1 MMRTS
6 AQVGFS
12 EVDMARQ
19 AQNQTE
25 KQDQASAPV
34 PDLAVVALV
43 QARLPIFI
51 AGAVFGFFYL
61 TGTLP
66 LVVSVVA
73 FSAIAASA
81 LGQAYISENRQRRA
95 VARASAVDG
104 SAQGPEG
111 IGSIVLEQMPDA
123 VVLLDGDGRIVFHN
137 RSAESFVGRGAVG
150 KLVPSVL
157 REPILLDALERVRKG
172 SNAEDVEY
180 VRPVPVEQHFQAVIT
195 PVETAGPD
203 GSGTP
208 TLLALHDVTDMKR
221 VEQMR
226 VDFVANASH
235 ELKTPLASLSGFI
248 ETLQGPAKDDADAHD
263 RFLGIMGEQTLRMQR
278 LIEDLLSLSRIE
290 LREHLPPRGTVSLPG
305 LIKDVVDA
313 IGPIAERDKVEIDV
327 AIQEDLPLIRGEW
340 DELHQVVQNL
350 VDNAVK
356 YGQSGGRV
364 EITADRVDGAVQNN
378 LGSGVELKVR
388 DFGPGIPREQIPR
401 LTERFYRIDVATS
414 RERGGTGLG
423 LAIVKHILNRH
434 DADLRCDSV
443 VGEGA
448 TFCVRFPAED

>member
-1 MMRTS
+1 MAS
-6 AQVGFS
+6 S
-12 EVDMARQ
+12 ERQ
-19 AQNQTE
+19 EGET
-25 KQDQASAPV
+25 QDRASAPDMV
-34 PDLAVVALV
+34 AVALV
-43 QARLPIFI
+43 QARLAMVI
-51 AGAVFGFFYL
+51 AGGVFGFLYL
-61 TGTLP
+61 TGT
-66 LVVSVVA
+66 VSLAPSLIA
-73 FSAIAASA
+73 FGAIAAGA
-81 LGQAYISENRQRRA
+81 IGQAYVSEDRHRRA
-95 VARASAVDG
+95 VARASTASAEVQG
-104 SAQGPEG
+104 SEG

-123 VVLLDGDGRIVFHN
+123 VILLDGDGRIVFHN
-137 RSAESFVGRGAVG
+137 RSAQSFVGLAAIG
-150 KLVPSVL
+150 KLIPSVL

-172 SNAEDVEY
+172 GEAEDIEY

-195 PVETAGPD
+195 PAEAAGTD
-203 GSGTP
+203 GAGTP

-248 ETLQGPAKDDADAHD
+248 ETLQGPAKDDVDAHE

-290 LREHLPPRGTVSLPG
+290 LREHLPPRGTVSVPG

-327 AIQEDLPLIRGEW
+327 VIQEDLPMVKGDW

-364 EITADRVDGAVQNN
+364 EITADRVDQAAPGTA
-378 LGSGVELKVR
+378 GSSRVELKVR

-434 DADLRCDSV
+434 NADLHCDSV

-448 TFCVRFPAED
+448 TFSVRFPAAE